1 MDMPMKNGLRVNV
14 LGALLLTVLMAG
26 AAADSPVAD
35 AAQRGDVDAVRS
47 LLQRGADVNAAQGD
61 GMSALHWA
69 AKNGAVEMARILIYA
84 GASPSAITRLGEYTP
99 LLLAAESG
107 QSAVLS
113 TLLEGGSDVHA
124 STSTGA
130 SALHLAAAAGRADAV
145 AMLLQYG
152 ADVDRRESA
161 NAQTPLMW
169 ATAGNRLEAVA
180 ALLEAGA
187 DVAITTAVLD
197 YRLLAEQDASDQ
209 ERRDRVA
216 STALAVQ
223 QEADEERRAGQ
234 PAPSQQA
241 QQQSR
246 QVQPPAPS
254 SQLVQP
260 QQTAQSSQPGQP
272 SPTAQPQQ
280 GPATI
285 PELLDLEGGLTAL
298 HYAARDGYLDAA
310 KMLIAEGADVNQGTD
325 ADNTSPLLIAAVNG
339 NYDLA
344 MYLLDQGADANLV
357 SDDGASPLF
366 ATLNNRWAPKAFY
379 PQPTAFK
386 QQETSYL
393 DLMEALLDAGAEVNH
408 RLDRHLWFTSF
419 GFGHIGVTFEGA
431 TAFWRAAY
439 ATDVPAMQLLI
450 ARGADP
456 NIPTTKVPSRRGR
469 PGDGRPEGTL
479 DPSGLPPIPFGGP
492 AVYPIHAAS
501 GVGYGVARAGNAHRH
516 VPDGWIPAVRYLVE
530 ELGAD
535 VNQLD
540 HDGYSPVH
548 HAASRGDNELILYL
562 VSRGANVS
570 YVARSGQ
577 TTVDMANG
585 PQQRVQPFPS
595 TIALLEGLGAINN
608 YMCVSC

>member
-1 MDMPMKNGLRVNV
+1 MTNRLGIKP
-14 LGALLLTVLMAG
+14 LGALLLTILI
-26 AAADSPVAD
+26 AAAPSDSPVAD
-35 AAQRGDVDAVRS
+35 AAQRGDVDGVRQ

-69 AKNGAVEMARILIYA
+69 AKSGDVEMAQILIYA
-84 GASPSAITRLGEYTP
+84 GASPAAITRLGGYTP

-107 QSAVLS
+107 RSDVLS
-113 TLLEGGSDVHA
+113 TLLAGGSNVHA
-124 STSTGA
+124 TTSTGA
-130 SALHLAAAAGRADAV
+130 SALHLAAAAGRADALSV
-145 AMLLQYG
+145 LLRHG
-152 ADVDRRESA
+152 ADVDQRESA
-161 NAQTPLMW
+161 HAQTPLMW
-169 ATAGNRLEAVA
+169 ATAGNRLEALA
-180 ALLEAGA
+180 TLIEAGA
-187 DVAITTAVLD
+187 DVSLTTAVLD
-197 YRLLAEQDASDQ
+197 YRLLAEQDAADQ
-209 ERRDRVA
+209 ERRNRVV
-216 STALAVQ
+216 STTLAAER
-223 QEADEERRAGQ
+223 EADEERRAGPPASAQTQ
-234 PAPSQQA
+234 PASPMPPQA
-241 QQQSR
+241 QP
-246 QVQPPAPS
+246 V
-254 SQLVQP
+254 P
-260 QQTAQSSQPGQP
+260 QQTAQP
-272 SPTAQPQQ
+272 SLQSTQAAQPQPQ
-280 GPATI
+280 DPATI
-285 PELLDLEGGLTAL
+285 PELLGLEGGLTAL
-298 HYAARDGYLDAA
+298 HYAARDGHLEAA
-310 KMLIAEGADVNQGTD
+310 QLLLGEGADVNQGSD

-344 MYLLDQGADANLV
+344 MYFLRVGADVNMV
-357 SDDGASPLF
+357 STDGASPLF

-393 DLMEALLDAGAEVNH
+393 ELMQALLDAGADVNH
-408 RLDRHLWFTSF
+408 RLERHLWFTSF

-439 ATDVPAMQLLI
+439 ATDVPAMRLLI
-450 ARGADP
+450 AAGADP
-456 NIPTTKVPSRRGR
+456 AVPTTKVPSRRGR
-469 PGDGRPEGTL
+469 PGDGSLEGTL
-479 DPSGLPPIPFGGP
+479 DPSGLPPIPMGGP

-516 VPDGWIPAVRYLVE
+516 VPDGWMPAVRYLVE

-562 VSRGANVS
+562 VSKGANVS

-608 YMCVSC
+608 YRCVSC